1 MEADQRLRDIFW
13 DQRATLQLVGLL
25 EFTETRE
32 GFEQA
37 NRVYSEIHRQI
48 ENLAH
53 FPGMGRPGRIAR
65 TRELVINRTGFVVA
79 YRDNEADNR
88 IEILYIAH
96 GKQQWPKRL

>member
-13 DQRATLQLVGLL
+13 DQRAALQLVGLL

>member
-1 MEADQRLRDIFW
+1 LRDIFW
-13 DQRATLQLVGLL
+13 DQRAALQLVGIL

-32 GFEQA
+32 GFEEA
-37 NRVYSEIHRQI
+37 SRVHSEIHQQI
-48 ENLAH
+48 ANLAH

-65 TRELVINRTGFVVA
+65 TRELVINRTRFVVA

-96 GKQQWPKRL
+96 GKQQWPKQL

>member
-13 DQRATLQLVGLL
+13 DQRAALQLVGLL
-25 EFTETRE
+25 EFIEARE

-37 NRVYSEIHRQI
+37 NRVHSEIHRQLD
-48 ENLAH
+48 NLAH
-53 FPGMGRPGRIAR
+53 FPGMGRAGRIAR
-65 TRELVINRTGFVVA
+65 TRELVIHRTSFVVA

-96 GKQQWPKRL
+96 GRQQWPKRL